1 MLVMRGLVWE
11 KIRRGRQLQRANFLK
26 PPPHGNA
33 FGIPLGGQAVEEQ
46 EPGDLIH
53 DDSFTIEIRI
63 APYICAYIQC
73 DYEQRNI
80 VQTMKPI
87 ITSSVVAV
95 SLALFLSAPSAFTKE
110 REHEEEGISSSD
122 VPAAV
127 QQAAETEAKGGKII
141 RWEKE
146 GANYEAVIEK
156 GGKEWG
162 YKFDAYGKMLGKHS
176 EASEKGGKEEH

>member
-1 MLVMRGLVWE
+1 MRGLVWE

-73 DYEQRNI
+73 GYEQRNI

-110 REHEEEGISSSD
+110 REHEEERVSSSD

-156 GGKEWG
+156 GGKQWG
-162 YKFDAYGKMLGKHS
+162 VEINSSGKVLNKHD
-176 EASEKGGKEEH
+176 ETKEHKEKGEKE